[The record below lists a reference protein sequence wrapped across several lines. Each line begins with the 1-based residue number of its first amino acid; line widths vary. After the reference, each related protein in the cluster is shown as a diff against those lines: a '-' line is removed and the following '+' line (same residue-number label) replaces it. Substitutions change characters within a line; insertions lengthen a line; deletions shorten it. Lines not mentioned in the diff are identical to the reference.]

1 MLVLEAAVVLETVAL
16 VLLAEEVPVLLAD
29 FAVLLSPVE
38 VELESAAPVILE
50 VSGNFPPAD
59 VNKVFRRA
67 FAGLSALVHESLDA
81 LDVVLAETLD
91 LVESTVDSVVP
102 VAALLSTPERLFVL
116 VFGSGRSATTGN
128 VGYLAALFGSQ
139 SV

>member
-67 FAGLSALVHESLDA
+67 FAGLSALDIGLCGR
-81 LDVVLAETLD
+81 LPLGL
-91 LVESTVDSVVP
+91 LVSKCS
-102 VAALLSTPERLFVL
+102 R
-116 VFGSGRSATTGN
+116 
-128 VGYLAALFGSQ
+128 
-139 SV
+139 